1 MAGLLIASFLC
12 YFIGFIGPFAF
23 MGAFC
28 ILITLLMDKLI
39 DFHNSKEQTG
49 NNAVLYQASIIKNS
63 ILRNNQ
69 PLKSTMNEGNKNNLE
84 NDGEI

>member
-1 MAGLLIASFLC
+1 
-12 YFIGFIGPFAF
+12 
-23 MGAFC
+23 
-28 ILITLLMDKLI
+28 MDKLI

-84 NDGEI
+84 NDGEIQVQNTDELLIKDNEPLVDKHKTSINKIN